1 MFGKEWS
8 WSMTEN
14 IEKTTENKERTE
26 DTQAKSSKSM
36 NGKNGKIRR
45 EKKKRFR
52 LDIAL
57 IIAFFILLASF
68 SAYMI
73 NTTLEDVLTEEYGAP
88 IVTHDYTYESSNS

>member
-14 IEKTTENKERTE
+14 IEKNTENKERTE
-26 DTQAKSSKSM
+26 NTQAKGSKSRK
-36 NGKNGKIRR
+36 GKTRK

>member
-8 WSMTEN
+8 WSMTET
-14 IEKTTENKERTE
+14 IEKTTENKERLE
-26 DTQAKSSKSM
+26 NTQAKGSKSRK
-36 NGKNGKIRR
+36 GKTRK

-57 IIAFFILLASF
+57 IIAFFIMLASF

>member
-26 DTQAKSSKSM
+26 NTQAKVSKSRK
-36 NGKNGKIRR
+36 GKNRK

-88 IVTHDYTYESSNS
+88 IVTHDYTYESSNI

>member
-1 MFGKEWS
+1 
-8 WSMTEN
+8 MTEN
-14 IEKTTENKERTE
+14 IEKITENKERAE
-26 DTQAKSSKSM
+26 NTQAKGSKSRK
-36 NGKNGKIRR
+36 GKNRK

>member
-14 IEKTTENKERTE
+14 IEKTTENKERAE
-26 DTQAKSSKSM
+26 NTQAKGSKSRK
-36 NGKNGKIRR
+36 GKTRK